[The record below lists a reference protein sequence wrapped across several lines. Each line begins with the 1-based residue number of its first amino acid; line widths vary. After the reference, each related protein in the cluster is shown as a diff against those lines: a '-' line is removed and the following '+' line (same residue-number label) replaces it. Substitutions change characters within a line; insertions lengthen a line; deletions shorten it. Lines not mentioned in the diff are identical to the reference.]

1 MHTFLKLLAVWFFPV
16 FLTATAAASEWLPMK
31 VDNGKIL
38 VASSFANI
46 DGYSVIDTGSNWS
59 AINTRFIE
67 KYNLALNPSGKTQSS
82 GFFQNRETN
91 FYQDVPATLLNTEL
105 RFDYLGEVTM
115 RSENTQLLVGGD
127 FLQHFIVQFDY
138 PNQRMRWL
146 TRDALDLD
154 KISNVPSR
162 VDKHTNSVIAKVR
175 LNNEQD
181 LWVTVDTGATSGL
194 WINRSLAARRGWLKK
209 HNAKTALARGANAA
223 GEIEQF
229 RLPKVQ
235 IGDFETTNTLVSV
248 PASGQQQELF
258 SRTTRPG
265 SKMLRSKG
273 KARGLLGW
281 DALKD
286 FVVTIDYRIG
296 KLHLEHVAP
305 A

>member
-1 MHTFLKLLAVWFFPV
+1 MHTFLRLLAVWFFPAFSSV
-16 FLTATAAASEWLPMK
+16 TAAADEWLPMK

-67 KYNLALNPSGKTQSS
+67 KHNLALDPSGKNHSS
-82 GFFQNRETN
+82 GFFQSRERN
-91 FYQDVPATLLNTEL
+91 FYRDVAATLLNTEL

-115 RSENTQLLVGGD
+115 RSETTQLLIGGD

-146 TRDALDLD
+146 TRDALDLN
-154 KISNVPSR
+154 KISNVPSK
-162 VDKHTNSVIAKVR
+162 VDKYSNSVIAKVR

-194 WINRSLAARRGWLKK
+194 WINRSLAAKRGWLKM
-209 HNAKTALARGANAA
+209 HNAKPALAIGANAS

-229 RLPKVQ
+229 RLPRVQ

-248 PASGQQQELF
+248 SASGQQQELF
-258 SRTTRPG
+258 TRTTHPG

-296 KLHLEHVAP
+296 KLHLEEAAP